1 MNHEVTVAVPAG
13 LCRRCVRLLSRR
25 VSDLPGVRSLQIEP
39 GRGQLCVSG
48 DVQAG
53 VVVAVRDAA
62 GFTVPAADPGS
73 TPEPCR

>member
-25 VSDLPGVRSLQIEP
+25 VSDLPGVISLQVEP
-39 GRGQLCVSG
+39 ERGQLRVTG

-53 VVVAVRDAA
+53 VVVAARDAA
-62 GFTVPAADPGS
+62 GFAVPAAEPGS
-73 TPEPCR
+73 TPGPRR